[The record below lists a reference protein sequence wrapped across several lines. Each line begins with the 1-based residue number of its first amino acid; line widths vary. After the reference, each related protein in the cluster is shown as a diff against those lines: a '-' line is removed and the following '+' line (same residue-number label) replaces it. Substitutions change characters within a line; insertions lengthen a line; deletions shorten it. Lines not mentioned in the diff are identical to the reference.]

1 MQVDKKHLI
10 KALNASA
17 RDLQQDITMHYGLM
31 ASILEGEVDEKHLQ
45 HFLNVCPRCT
55 REKHLEAAIREAIEI
70 LEESRKSFKSKQLEQ
85 LRIRLSRVLTERRL

>member
-10 KALNASA
+10 NALNASA

-31 ASILEGEVDEKHLQ
+31 ASILEGEVDEKYLQ
-45 HFLNVCPRCT
+45 HFLNVCPRCA
-55 REKHLEAAIREAIEI
+55 REKLLEKAIREAIEV

-85 LRIRLSRVLTERRL
+85 LRIHLNRILMENKF